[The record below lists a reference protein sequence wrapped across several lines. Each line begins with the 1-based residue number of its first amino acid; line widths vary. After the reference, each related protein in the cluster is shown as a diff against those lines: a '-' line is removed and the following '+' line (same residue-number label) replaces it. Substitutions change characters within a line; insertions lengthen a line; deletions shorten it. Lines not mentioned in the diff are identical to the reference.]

1 MSDRGKRPCPAPDA
15 APAGLDHTP
24 PHRSRNDKRTSMT
37 EDTDITPANLPPD
50 IWRGIDYLKGEL
62 KTLTTDPGVYR
73 MLNGKGEVLYV
84 GKARNLIRRVG
95 SYTQPNRLS
104 NRIMR
109 MVSET
114 EKLEVIVT
122 KSEIEALLLESN
134 LIKKMKPRY
143 NILLRDDKSLPQIL
157 LTADHDFGQLT
168 KHRGR
173 KTRKGDYFGPFA
185 SAGSVNRTVADLAR
199 AFMLR
204 TCSDSVFSTRTRPC
218 LQYQIKRCTAPC
230 VGHVTKEDY
239 VKQMAQARRFLSGGS
254 AEIQREYAKRMHD
267 AAETLEFETAAIWRN
282 RIRALTGIQANQDI
296 NLPNLPDA
304 DIIALAQSGDR
315 SCIQIFFIRSGS
327 NYGNRSY
334 FLSHNR
340 ETPPEEVLGAFLGQF
355 YEDKE
360 PPPHI
365 LVSDEPAEKQLIEEA
380 LSEQAG
386 RVVHIQRPQRGPRTK
401 LTQMASRN
409 AEEALARHMANAASQ
424 RRLLGELAEA
434 FDMDEPPK
442 RVEVYDNSHIQG
454 KHAVGGMIVA
464 GPDGFNKAA
473 YRRFNI
479 RDEGKHAT
487 NLGDDFA
494 MMRQVIHR
502 RFARALKE
510 DPDRISGNWP
520 DLMLIDG
527 GKGQLSAVN
536 DVMDDL
542 GITDITVVAI
552 SKGPDRNAGRE
563 QFHMRDRSSFTLPPH
578 ASAMHFLQRLRDE
591 AHRYA
596 IGTHRAKRQKSELTS
611 PLDAVPGIGPK
622 RKKALLAHF
631 GSARAVSAAGLKDL
645 EAVDG
650 ISKKFAQQIYDWFYG
665 GQ

>member
-1 MSDRGKRPCPAPDA
+1 MDATDPHERDPDA
-15 APAGLDHTP
+15 
-24 PHRSRNDKRTSMT
+24 
-37 EDTDITPANLPPD
+37 INLPPD
-50 IWRGIDYLKGEL
+50 IWRGIEYLKAQL

-73 MLNGKGEVLYV
+73 MTNGKGEVLYV
-84 GKARNLIRRVG
+84 GKARNLVRRVT

-157 LTADHDFGQLT
+157 LTDDHEFGQLT

-173 KTRKGDYFGPFA
+173 KTRKGKYFGPFA

-230 VGHVTKEDY
+230 VGHVNRADY
-239 VKQMAQARRFLSGGS
+239 AKQMAQAYRFLSGES
-254 AEIQREYAKRMHD
+254 AQIQREYAERMHD
-267 AAETLEFETAAIWRN
+267 AAEKLEFETAAIWRN

-296 NLPNLPDA
+296 NVPNLPDA
-304 DIIALAQSGDR
+304 DIVALARSGDR

-327 NYGNRSY
+327 NYGNRPY
-334 FLSHNR
+334 FLTHNADS
-340 ETPPEEVLGAFLGQF
+340 PPEEVLGAFLGQF

-360 PPPHI
+360 PPPEI
-365 LVSDEPAEKQLIEEA
+365 LVSHEPSDKALLVEA
-380 LSEQAG
+380 LSAQAG
-386 RVVHIQRPQRGPRTK
+386 RVVKISRPQRGDRTK
-401 LTQMASRN
+401 LTTMASRN
-409 AEEALARHMANAASQ
+409 AEEALARNLANAASQ
-424 RRLLGELAEA
+424 KKLLTELAEA
-434 FDMDEPPK
+434 LELDRTPM

-464 GPDGFNKAA
+464 GPEGFIKSA

-479 RDEGKHAT
+479 KDEGKHAT
-487 NLGDDFA
+487 TLGDDFA

-502 RFARALKE
+502 RLSRALKE
-510 DPDRISGNWP
+510 DPDRQSETWP

-527 GKGQLSAVN
+527 GKGQLSAVSE
-536 DVMDDL
+536 VMDEL
-542 GITDITVVAI
+542 GITDINVVAI

-563 QFHMRDRSSFTLPPH
+563 QFHIRGRTSFTLPPH
-578 ASAMHFLQRLRDE
+578 SSAMHFLQRLRDE
-591 AHRYA
+591 SHRYA
-596 IGTHRAKRQKSELTS
+596 IGTNRAKRQKSELTN

-631 GSARAVSAAGLKDL
+631 GSARAVSAAGLSDL
-645 EAVDG
+645 EAVSG
-650 ISKKFAQQIYDWFYG
+650 ISKKFAQQIYDWFYSG
-665 GQ
+665 KS